1 MKKLVLIG
9 ALAAV
14 LAVGSVSCSK
24 KDSAADVSALT
35 SKIENCTN
43 TDSLRAYVEQAKA
56 YADKLVAE
64 GKVDEARKYLAE
76 LEPVVKSKAP
86 ALSGALSTVESTLDK
101 VKENAS
107 DKADEAKNSAAAAV
121 DSAKSAVGSAAE
133 AVKDKAADVASAVK
147 EKTQDVKEG
156 AADAAQKGADKVKE
170 ILK

>member
-1 MKKLVLIG
+1 MKKLLLSIAVVA
-9 ALAAV
+9 ALCAAT
-14 LAVGSVSCSK
+14 ASCGKSA
-24 KDSAADVSALT
+24 DSTASMK

>member
-1 MKKLVLIG
+1 MKKLLLSIAVVA
-9 ALAAV
+9 ALCAAT
-14 LAVGSVSCSK
+14 ASCGKSA
-24 KDSAADVSALT
+24 DSTASMK

-107 DKADEAKNSAAAAV
+107 DKTDEAKNSAAAAV

-170 ILK
+170 LLK